1 MKECLSKAEE
11 ALQAAELCCEQGLYD
26 SCVSRCYYAMFW
38 VAIAGL
44 EHIGYASQE
53 WSHSGLMNVFGR
65 EIVKKRN
72 LVARKIA
79 AHFRNGYHLRLSADY
94 GRDLTGAKR
103 ARRALGHAQVFVAR
117 LEEVI
122 L

>member
-1 MKECLSKAEE
+1 MREPLAKAEE
-11 ALQAAELCCEQGLYD
+11 ALKAAELCCENGLYD
-26 SCVSRCYYAMFW
+26 SCASRCYYAMFW
-38 VAIAGL
+38 AAMAGL
-44 EHIGYASQE
+44 EHIGYSSQE

-65 EIVKKRN
+65 EIVKKRHF
-72 LVARKIA
+72 VARKIA
-79 AHFRNGYHLRLSADY
+79 AHLRDGYHLRLSADY